1 MRGKIFTV
9 LMMAT
14 LFVTLAAVGVG
25 GKEKGSGKD
34 KTLTASENDPTYR
47 LFQLLDTTRG
57 GKLED
62 FCVTADLYKNPQN
75 PQEEFLRVVRVVYDK
90 DHAFGRLTLHV
101 RSVAKM
107 DPAQMSSYSPKQ
119 IYEFAESDMEKYT
132 KTEAGPFGGKGDLY
146 FHVTDIGALTMVPIT
161 EEVQRTYEMLLT
173 QYILP
178 ALGKK

>member
-9 LMMAT
+9 FMVTALFST
-14 LFVTLAAVGVG
+14 LSAVGIA
-25 GKEKGSGKD
+25 GKEKGQGKD
-34 KTLTASENDPTYR
+34 KTSAVTENDPTYR

-57 GKLED
+57 GKLAD
-62 FCVTADLYKNPQN
+62 FYVIADLYKNPQN
-75 PQEEFLRVVRVVYDK
+75 SQEEFQRVARVVYDK
-90 DHAFGRLTLHV
+90 DHAFGRATIFM

-107 DPAQMSSYSPKQ
+107 DPVQMSTYTPKQ

-132 KTEAGPFGGKGDLY
+132 KTDPGPFGGKGDLY
-146 FHVTDIGALTMVPIT
+146 FHVTDIGALAMVPIT

-178 ALGKK
+178 ALEKK

>member
-1 MRGKIFTV
+1 MTGKILTV
-9 LMMAT
+9 LMMGSLFAT
-14 LFVTLAAVGVG
+14 LSAVDIA
-25 GKEKGSGKD
+25 GKEKGQGKD
-34 KTLTASENDPTYR
+34 NTPVMLENDPTYR

-57 GKLED
+57 GKLAD
-62 FCVTADLYKNPQN
+62 FYVIADLYKNPQN
-75 PQEEFLRVVRVVYDK
+75 PQEEFQRVARVVYDK
-90 DHAFGRLTLHV
+90 DHAFGKLTLHV

-107 DPAQMSSYSPKQ
+107 DPAQMGTYSPKQ

-132 KTEAGPFGGKGDLY
+132 KTDPGPFGGKGDLY
-146 FHVTDIGALTMVPIT
+146 FHVTDIGALAMVPIT

>member
-1 MRGKIFTV
+1 MRIKILTV
-9 LMMAT
+9 IIVAT
-14 LFVTLAAVGVG
+14 LFSTLSAVGIA
-25 GKEKGSGKD
+25 GKEKGQGKD
-34 KTLTASENDPTYR
+34 RSLAATEDDPTYR

-57 GKLED
+57 GKLAD
-62 FCVTADLYKNPQN
+62 FCVVADLYRNPQN
-75 PQEEFLRVVRVVYDK
+75 PQEEFQRVARVVYDK
-90 DHAFGRLTLHV
+90 DRVFGRLTLYL

-107 DPAQMSSYSPKQ
+107 DPVQMSIYNPKE

-132 KTEAGPFGGKGDLY
+132 KTDPGPFGGKGDLY
-146 FHVTDIGALTMVPIT
+146 FHVTDSGALTMVPIT

>member
-1 MRGKIFTV
+1 MRIKIFAV
-9 LMMAT
+9 LMVAT
-14 LFVTLAAVGVG
+14 LFSALSAGGMA
-25 GKEKGSGKD
+25 GKEKGQGKD
-34 KTLTASENDPTYR
+34 QPLAVTENDPTYR

-57 GKLED
+57 GKLTD
-62 FCVTADLYKNPQN
+62 FYVVADLYKNPQN
-75 PQEEFLRVVRVVYDK
+75 PQEEFQRVARVVYDK
-90 DHAFGRLTLHV
+90 DHAFGKLTLYL

-107 DPAQMSSYSPKQ
+107 DPAQMSTYSPKE

-132 KTEAGPFGGKGDLY
+132 KTDPGPFGGKGDVY
-146 FHVTDIGALTMVPIT
+146 FHVTDIGALSMVPIT